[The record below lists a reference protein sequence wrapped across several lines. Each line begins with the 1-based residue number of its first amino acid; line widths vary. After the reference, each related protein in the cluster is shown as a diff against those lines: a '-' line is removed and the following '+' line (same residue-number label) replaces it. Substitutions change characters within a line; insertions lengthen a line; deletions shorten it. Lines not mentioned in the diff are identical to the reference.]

1 MGAVWERGRM
11 ERDTHDGIYQR
22 EIWDFVIPGRSL
34 LCSLLTE
41 IRRPSFF
48 LYPAAKMA
56 NTVDPN
62 GINVAA
68 MRKAYKGG
76 EEVYTEDQLVS
87 RDPIVQFAAWFEE
100 ATKHPNVGEA
110 NAMCLATSTPEGRPS
125 ARMVLLK
132 GYSSEGFRFF
142 TNFYS
147 RKGKELAANPFA
159 ALCFHWEPLNRS
171 VRIEGPVERLTD
183 EQSTEYFHSRP
194 RGSQIGAT
202 VSHQSTVIE
211 GRHVLDQREK
221 ELKEKYADESVEIPK
236 PDYWGG
242 FCLVPEVIEFW
253 QGQTTRIHDRIAFRR
268 LREGETPD
276 KKCTHTGENGWVYE
290 RLSP

>member
-1 MGAVWERGRM
+1 M
-11 ERDTHDGIYQR
+11 ERDTHGGIYQR
-22 EIWDFVIPGRSL
+22 KIWDCVIPGRSL

-142 TNFYS
+142 TNFDS

-268 LREGETPD
+268 LRDGETPD
-276 KKCTHTGENGWVYE
+276 EKCTHTGENGWVYE